1 MSWLTD
7 IRKVALLACVT
18 FVASLIM
25 PLWNS
30 TQSASPLWVLM
41 FLLTA
46 LPPTFY
52 FALYRDQGSLRVSQ
66 RLRLMARTAAFIQGV
81 LLAFQLEEWIKS
93 LASPVPTLLG
103 TLATIATILLLV
115 ALSRNPGEQSDE
127 DAIVS
132 TLLYVVT
139 KVTVFAWGGW
149 VAFNLLRVVALPYV
163 YSQTRHYLISIGRD
177 RPILADMAKEVV
189 PAFLSQACLLAAPY
203 IVYRSNR
210 APTASAGTDP
220 SDTAPPAERSPDSAP
235 DT

>member
-1 MSWLTD
+1 MRRESDQTPLVFD
-7 IRKVALLACVT
+7 AVGVAALGV
-18 FVASLIM
+18 VV
-25 PLWNS
+25 
-30 TQSASPLWVLM
+30 SANRGSAN
-41 FLLTA
+41 FLLRVVPRPGILA
-46 LPPTFY
+46 RFSAPSPNGSNGCLHSRSSPCIPVGGM
-52 FALYRDQGSLRVSQ
+52 DQVAGESRSHLAGHAGEDRYH
-66 RLRLMARTAAFIQGV
+66 LAA
-81 LLAFQLEEWIKS
+81 S
-93 LASPVPTLLG
+93 RS
-103 TLATIATILLLV
+103 
-115 ALSRNPGEQSDE
+115 LSRNPGEQSDE

-220 SDTAPPAERSPDSAP
+220 SDTAPPDERSPDSAP